1 MNCDLTKEG
10 NAFETVICFFHDFC
24 STVCP
29 EVEEKKIP
37 KLTNLTQNGSL
48 APLNLLVW
56 HKTCAGINTCLCKH
70 GQ

>member
-29 EVEEKKIP
+29 EVEEKKNPQID
-37 KLTNLTQNGSL
+37 KFNSKWIIS
-48 APLNLLVW
+48 AS
-56 HKTCAGINTCLCKH
+56 
-70 GQ
+70 